1 MRKKLIMALLL
12 VSLVMFSATFVLAAC
27 GNDDPQITEE
37 TGTSHTI
44 EVGENYTIS
53 PKYENSTFTSENT
66 AIVTVTESGTVYGV
80 AEGTAKVYEN
90 NTTVRVTYTIT
101 VVPAVDTGDD
111 TVYTVSL
118 DRERVIGL
126 TIGDDL
132 ELNASV
138 LADGAASSEVVTWS
152 VANADGSEYTA
163 SETVTIK
170 AEGNKVTVTAAKA
183 GDALVVATYN
193 DVTASCLVTVQNADA
208 TELDEVT
215 ADVKHGD
222 KVTWN
227 EVANAEHYY
236 VSEDKGATW
245 TLNDERSYAINNET
259 PRAYTI
265 WIKAEGDGV
274 NYAESVAEVE
284 VRTQM
289 YLSVE
294 DDVLSVVGD
303 GSASYEL
310 YNGSDKIADITSD
323 TETELS
329 DLNVATGDYSF
340 TVQSANG
347 KTSNACEYST
357 GFLNKYEMNSFDS
370 SKFDA
375 GNFVTSVNGNS
386 SATYSNKFV
395 YENKGQSLQL
405 DLRDTY
411 NFYTIPT
418 SVDMSTVDSFY
429 FYIYIDSESFMGT
442 DGVTP
447 IEAPELPPFSKNA
460 FVGNS
465 DGNNQFPFAIELARG
480 ESWAYDKWIR
490 LEGTRDQSKPVSAD
504 TYELT
509 LFAFANSN
517 AWTGVYDPAQ
527 GGTGDSALYFYS
539 FYLDEF
545 SVYRDD
551 LVASIED
558 DGTLSLTM
566 PSGVTAK
573 LYDESGETCLVENL
587 TDGYSFENNYSA
599 LGITGTGDYVFIVE
613 FYENDVVIGSS
624 EVVYSTKFIN
634 EREVNSFDSS
644 KTDAKGFITSGNG
657 QSTASYS
664 TDVTY
669 DGGRQ
674 SLRLDFRD
682 AYNFYTIPTAVDMST
697 VNSFYFYIYIDSSSF
712 TNNAG
717 VPLEEAPA
725 LPPFSKNAFVGNSDG
740 GNQFPFAIELARGGS
755 WAYDKWIRLEGT
767 RDQSKPVEEGTYEF
781 TLFAFAN
788 SNAWTGDYNLTK
800 DSAMYFYT
808 FYLDEIYTY
817 RDDVSAS
824 VADGVLSLTMPGG
837 ITAKLYDES
846 GSNCLVEDLADGYNF
861 DEHLSALG
869 ITETGDY
876 GYVVKFYE
884 NGELV
889 GSDDVIYST
898 KNINEREINSFESS
912 RIDASTITTSKVSK
926 TSYSNDIYYGD
937 SGRSLRFEV
946 LEAYNYYDIP
956 TDVDM
961 STVEKFYFYIYIDGN
976 SFKNGEGTPVEAPD
990 ITRKEP
996 FVGEHNE
1003 GRDPLPFAVELA
1015 AGQKW
1020 ECNTWIRLEGTR
1032 RSNVSLTDNY
1042 KINLFA
1048 FTTPWGWT
1056 GTYTNDSP
1064 MYFYTFYLDNF
1075 SVYNTD
1081 VSASVADGVLS
1092 LTKPGGITAKLY
1104 DESGSNCLVED
1115 LADGYN
1121 FDDNLSAL
1129 GITETG
1135 DYKFIVNFYEN
1146 GEFVGTSEVVYSTK
1160 NLNNNEL
1167 NSFNSSRT
1175 PADGIMTSPSQNS
1188 KASYSTD
1195 KAFANNGQSLRFD
1208 IRDAYNFYTI
1218 PTAVDMFTV
1227 DSFYFYIY
1235 IDSTAFMSNDG
1246 VTPIEAPELPPFSKN
1261 AFVGNSDGN
1270 NQFPFAIELARG
1282 ESWAYDKWIR
1292 LEGTRDQSKPV
1303 NEGTYEFTLFAF
1315 ANSNAWTGVYDPAQG
1330 GTGDSALYFYTF
1342 YLDEFYTYNSEISA
1356 TITDGTLS
1364 LTMPEGVTA
1373 QLYDLAGENKIA
1385 DVTNGY
1391 SLDENLSALGITAT
1405 GDYYLTINFFE
1416 NGERIDS
1423 RRVLYSTANIN
1434 ENEINSFDSSRVDAS
1449 TINENAVSQTSYS
1462 SDVAYNNQGQSLRY
1476 DIKDGYNYYNIPTEV
1491 DMSTV
1496 NSFYFYIYI
1505 DSESFMNN
1513 GGTESVEAPTITR
1526 KEPFVGEHNE
1536 GRDPLPFAVELASGE
1551 GWGYN
1556 KWIRMEGTRR
1566 PEIALTNN
1574 YQINL
1579 FAFATNWGWNGSY
1592 TNDNAI
1598 YWYTF
1603 YLDNFYINVAE

>member
-126 TIGDDL
+126 SPTETVDIT
-132 ELNASV
+132 ASV

-152 VANADGSEYTA
+152 VTNADGSSYSA

-245 TLNDERSYAINNET
+245 TLNDERSYTINNET

-340 TVQSANG
+340 TVRSANG

-395 YENKGQSLQL
+395 CENKGQSLQI
-405 DLRDTY
+405 DLRDAY

-480 ESWAYDKWIR
+480 QSWAYDTWIR

-504 TYELT
+504 TYELE

-587 TDGYSFENNYSA
+587 TDGYSFENNHSA
-599 LGITGTGDYVFIVE
+599 LGITGTGDYVFMVE

-644 KTDAKGFITSGNG
+644 KNDAEGFISSING
-657 QSTASYS
+657 QSISSYS

-669 DGGRQ
+669 NGGRQ
-674 SLRLDFRD
+674 SLRLDLRD

-740 GNQFPFAIELARGGS
+740 GNQFPFAIELARGES
-755 WAYDKWIRLEGT
+755 WAYDTWIRLEGT
-767 RDQSKPVEEGTYEF
+767 RDQSKPVNEGTYEF

-788 SNAWTGDYNLTK
+788 SNAWTGVYNPSEGGTG

-808 FYLDEIYTY
+808 IYLDEIYTY
-817 RDDVSAS
+817 RNDVSAS

-861 DEHLSALG
+861 DNNHSALG

-876 GYVVKFYE
+876 KFIVNFYE
-884 NGELV
+884 NGEVV
-889 GSDDVIYST
+889 GSEYVIYST
-898 KNINEREINSFESS
+898 KNINAREINSFESS
-912 RIDASTITTSKVSK
+912 RIDASTITTSAVSK

-937 SGRSLRFEV
+937 GGRSLRFEV
-946 LEAYNYYDIP
+946 LEAYNFYDIP
-956 TDVDM
+956 TGVDM

-976 SFKNGEGTPVEAPD
+976 SFKNGEGTPVAAPD

-1015 AGQKW
+1015 AGESW

-1032 RSNVSLTDNY
+1032 RSGIALTDNY

-1048 FTTPWGWT
+1048 FASPWGWT
-1056 GTYTNDSP
+1056 GTYTNDNP

-1075 SVYNTD
+1075 SIYNTD
-1081 VSASVADGVLS
+1081 VSAS
-1092 LTKPGGITAKLY
+1092 
-1104 DESGSNCLVED
+1104 
-1115 LADGYN
+1115 
-1121 FDDNLSAL
+1121 
-1129 GITETG
+1129 
-1135 DYKFIVNFYEN
+1135 
-1146 GEFVGTSEVVYSTK
+1146 
-1160 NLNNNEL
+1160 
-1167 NSFNSSRT
+1167 
-1175 PADGIMTSPSQNS
+1175 
-1188 KASYSTD
+1188 
-1195 KAFANNGQSLRFD
+1195 
-1208 IRDAYNFYTI
+1208 
-1218 PTAVDMFTV
+1218 
-1227 DSFYFYIY
+1227 
-1235 IDSTAFMSNDG
+1235 
-1246 VTPIEAPELPPFSKN
+1246 IE
-1261 AFVGNSDGN
+1261 
-1270 NQFPFAIELARG
+1270 
-1282 ESWAYDKWIR
+1282 
-1292 LEGTRDQSKPV
+1292 
-1303 NEGTYEFTLFAF
+1303 
-1315 ANSNAWTGVYDPAQG
+1315 
-1330 GTGDSALYFYTF
+1330 
-1342 YLDEFYTYNSEISA
+1342 
-1356 TITDGTLS
+1356 DGTLS
-1364 LTMPEGVTA
+1364 LTVPSGVTA
-1373 QLYDLAGENKIA
+1373 QLFDLAGENKIA
-1385 DVTNGY
+1385 DLTNGA
-1391 SLDENLSALGITAT
+1391 SIDEYVDELGITAT
-1405 GDYYLTINFFE
+1405 GDYYLTVNFYE
-1416 NGERIDS
+1416 NGVRIDS
-1423 RRVLYSTANIN
+1423 RKVLYSTANIN
-1434 ENEINSFDSSRVDAS
+1434 ENEINSFDSSRVGAS

-1462 SDVAYNNQGQSLRY
+1462 SDVTYNNQGQSLRY

-1551 GWGYN
+1551 SWGYN

>member
-405 DLRDTY
+405 DLRDAY

-480 ESWAYDKWIR
+480 ESWAYDTWIR

-587 TDGYSFENNYSA
+587 TDGYSFENNHSA
-599 LGITGTGDYVFIVE
+599 LGITGTGDYVFMVE

-634 EREVNSFDSS
+634 EREINSFDSS

-674 SLRLDFRD
+674 SLRLDLRD

-717 VPLEEAPA
+717 VPLEKTPE
-725 LPPFSKNAFVGNSDG
+725 LPVSKNAFVGNSDG
-740 GNQFPFAIELARGGS
+740 GNQFPFAIELARDES

-788 SNAWTGDYNLTK
+788 SAAWTGDYNLTK

-824 VADGVLSLTMPGG
+824 VADGVLSLTKPEG

-861 DEHLSALG
+861 DNNHSALG

-876 GYVVKFYE
+876 
-884 NGELV
+884 
-889 GSDDVIYST
+889 
-898 KNINEREINSFESS
+898 SF
-912 RIDASTITTSKVSK
+912 V
-926 TSYSNDIYYGD
+926 
-937 SGRSLRFEV
+937 
-946 LEAYNYYDIP
+946 
-956 TDVDM
+956 
-961 STVEKFYFYIYIDGN
+961 
-976 SFKNGEGTPVEAPD
+976 
-990 ITRKEP
+990 
-996 FVGEHNE
+996 
-1003 GRDPLPFAVELA
+1003 
-1015 AGQKW
+1015 
-1020 ECNTWIRLEGTR
+1020 
-1032 RSNVSLTDNY
+1032 
-1042 KINLFA
+1042 
-1048 FTTPWGWT
+1048 
-1056 GTYTNDSP
+1056 
-1064 MYFYTFYLDNF
+1064 
-1075 SVYNTD
+1075 
-1081 VSASVADGVLS
+1081 
-1092 LTKPGGITAKLY
+1092 
-1104 DESGSNCLVED
+1104 
-1115 LADGYN
+1115 
-1121 FDDNLSAL
+1121 
-1129 GITETG
+1129 
-1135 DYKFIVNFYEN
+1135 VNFYED
-1146 GEFVGTSEVVYSTK
+1146 GEIVGTSEVVYSTENFNK
-1160 NLNNNEL
+1160 HEL

-1175 PADGIMTSPSQNS
+1175 PADGISENT
-1188 KASYSTD
+1188 KTKTSYSTD

-1416 NGERIDS
+1416 NGVRIDS
-1423 RRVLYSTANIN
+1423 RKVLYSTANIN

-1551 GWGYN
+1551 SWGYN